1 MSDRS
6 QDGKTV
12 HVYDGIE
19 EQDNHLPNW
28 WLYTLY
34 GACVFALGYW
44 IYYQGYGV
52 GHSPLQ
58 AYQKAKAVE
67 KRAQAAQLMAL
78 GDLNDAQLL
87 EMAKNPTIVKQGA
100 EIFTSTCFACH
111 LANGGGKIGPNLTDE
126 FWLHG
131 GKPTDILRTVRIGVP
146 DKGMLAWGPQLGE
159 EKVRAVT
166 AYVLTIVDTNVP
178 GGKEPQ
184 GEKVAGTN
192 GAAGTRP
199 GGS

>member
-1 MSDRS
+1 VSDRS
-6 QDGKTV
+6 DDGKTV

-28 WLYTLY
+28 WLFTLY
-34 GACVFALGYW
+34 GACIFALGYW
-44 IYYQGYGV
+44 IYFQGYGT
-52 GHSPLQ
+52 GLSPLQ
-58 AYQKAKAVE
+58 AYQREKAVQ
-67 KRAQAAQLMAL
+67 KRAEAAQLMAL
-78 GDLNDAQLL
+78 GDLSDEQLL
-87 EMAKNPTIVKQGA
+87 AMAKNPAIVKQGA
-100 EIFTSTCFACH
+100 EIFATTCFACH

-131 GKPTDILRTVRIGVP
+131 GKPTEILRTVRVGVP
-146 DKGMLAWGPQLGE
+146 DKGMLAWGQQMGE

-166 AYVLTIVDTNVP
+166 AYVLTLVGTNVP

-184 GEKVAGTN
+184 GDKVAG
-192 GAAGTRP
+192 ADGTKP